1 MKFKFRSVD
10 DLPQPEALREM
21 IKKHETMQEIE
32 SRVMESVNWAANN
45 YQTGIV
51 TQLDPDEFDYH
62 LVALVAEALR
72 RKGYRAWSNKDSY
85 SFNGAAKIEI
95 GVYWNE
101 DWKEDW
107 DEEGETK

>member
-32 SRVMESVNWAANN
+32 NRVMESVNWAANN

-51 TQLDPDEFDYH
+51 TQLDPDEFEYH

-72 RKGYRAWSNKDSY
+72 RKGYRAWANKDGH

-95 GVYWNE
+95 GIY
-101 DWKEDW
+101 W
-107 DEEGETK
+107 DEDEYE